1 MDESWSFGAVHLA
14 GLIARREISA
24 TEVVDA
30 CIRRIEDLNGTVNAV
45 VTTCLDRARR
55 EARETDARVARDEPS
70 GPLDGV
76 PFTVKDV
83 VETEGVVT
91 TAGLPER
98 AGTIPEDDA
107 VVVARLR
114 AAGAIL
120 LGKTNT
126 PPNGS
131 GGVTDNEVFGR
142 TDNPYDA
149 SRWVAGS
156 SGGEAAAQAIGASA
170 FGIGSDSGGSLRV
183 PAHACGVAALKP
195 TTGRVPNT
203 GIVGHPGGLNDVR
216 TQVGPMSRRVEDLL
230 PILSVIGG
238 PDDHD
243 SGVVPVPLGSVGATI
258 EQLRVAAFVDD
269 PTNETT
275 AETRSTTEAAATALR
290 DAGAVVVETGP
301 DGLGQRALDISRRYW
316 RWDELSGEQIS
327 DLIEEWDA
335 LRSDV
340 LGFMRS
346 FEVLLCPAAPAAAL
360 PHGEGLGSMFIH
372 TLPYSL
378 TGQPC
383 VVVRGGTSPEGL
395 PIGVQIVARVWR
407 DEVAV
412 AAALAVER
420 ASGGWSPPAN
430 Q

>member
-1 MDESWSFGAVHLA
+1 MNEPWSFGAVHLA
-14 GLIARREISA
+14 SLIARRKISA

-30 CIRRIEDLNGTVNAV
+30 CIRRIEDANGGVNAV
-45 VTTCLDRARR
+45 VTTCVDRARR
-55 EARETDARVARDEPS
+55 EAREADARMARGEPG
-70 GPLDGV
+70 GPFDGV

-98 AGTIPEDDA
+98 ARTIPEHDA

-142 TDNPYDA
+142 TDNPYDV

-203 GIVGHPGGLNDVR
+203 GVVGHPGGVTDIR
-216 TQVGPMSRRVEDLL
+216 TQVGPMSRHVEDLL
-230 PILSVIGG
+230 PILAVIGG

-243 SGVVPVPLGSVGATI
+243 SGVVPMPLESAGATV
-258 EQLRVAAFVDD
+258 ERLRVAAFVDD

-275 AETRSTTEAAATALR
+275 AETRSTVAAAAAAL
-290 DAGAVVVETGP
+290 DAAGAVVVETGP
-301 DGLGQRALDISRRYW
+301 KDLGRRALDISRRYW

-327 DLIEEWDA
+327 DLVDEWDA

-346 FEVLLCPAAPAAAL
+346 FDVLVCPAAPSAAL
-360 PHGEGLGSMFIH
+360 PHGEGLESMFIH

-395 PIGVQIVARVWR
+395 PIGVQVVARVWR
-407 DEVAV
+407 DEMAI

-420 ASGGWSPPAN
+420 ASGGWSPPL
-430 Q
+430 